1 MDIRKKFAKYVSQ
14 NIFGML
20 GISCYVVADT
30 FFISKFAGAD
40 GITVLNL
47 VLPVFNVIFAVG
59 SMIGVGSAI
68 RFKILRAKN
77 DERADDYFSNAIMC
91 ACLLSIV
98 FILVGLFAPDRLLRL
113 VGADDTITALGTCY
127 TRTFLMFTPFFMCNY
142 IVSAYVRNDNDPSRA
157 MIATLCGS
165 LFNIVFDYIFM
176 FPMKLGLL
184 GAAMATAASPV
195 CSILVCLTHF
205 FGKNNTVVFKWH
217 FPSLKMLWE
226 SCMLGTAAFI
236 GEIASAVTTTVFN
249 MLLLSITGNIGI
261 AAYGVV
267 ANYAYIGTAIFNGIA
282 QGTQPLISECYGR
295 GDRKDAERLY
305 RMSAATAVALFA
317 VIYIIVFRFT
327 DQLVALFNSEGVETL
342 AVYAHSGMIIYFAG
356 FLFAGFNIVSAGYF
370 SAVECAKESF
380 VVSLLRGIVLML
392 IMSISL
398 SKLFG
403 MTGVWS
409 SFPATELITA
419 VVCVV
424 FLILKNNRMR
434 KHNNI

>member
-1 MDIRKKFAKYVSQ
+1 
-14 NIFGML
+14 
-20 GISCYVVADT
+20 
-30 FFISKFAGAD
+30 
-40 GITVLNL
+40 
-47 VLPVFNVIFAVG
+47 
-59 SMIGVGSAI
+59 
-68 RFKILRAKN
+68 
-77 DERADDYFSNAIMC
+77 MC

-98 FILVGLFAPDRLLRL
+98 FILVGLFAPDRLLKL
-113 VGADDTITALGTCY
+113 MGADDTITALGTCY

-282 QGTQPLISECYGR
+282 QWNT
-295 GDRKDAERLY
+295 
-305 RMSAATAVALFA
+305 AA
-317 VIYIIVFRFT
+317 Y
-327 DQLVALFNSEGVETL
+327 
-342 AVYAHSGMIIYFAG
+342 
-356 FLFAGFNIVSAGYF
+356 
-370 SAVECAKESF
+370 
-380 VVSLLRGIVLML
+380 
-392 IMSISL
+392 
-398 SKLFG
+398 
-403 MTGVWS
+403 
-409 SFPATELITA
+409 
-419 VVCVV
+419 
-424 FLILKNNRMR
+424 
-434 KHNNI
+434 

>member
-1 MDIRKKFAKYVSQ
+1 
-14 NIFGML
+14 
-20 GISCYVVADT
+20 
-30 FFISKFAGAD
+30 
-40 GITVLNL
+40 
-47 VLPVFNVIFAVG
+47 
-59 SMIGVGSAI
+59 
-68 RFKILRAKN
+68 
-77 DERADDYFSNAIMC
+77 MC

-113 VGADDTITALGTCY
+113 MGADDTIMALGTCY